1 MRLRFWIKGGLQT
14 LATVAGASAIY
25 GLLMWFQSSAST
37 LEEVLSL
44 LPLYILTFGTIM
56 LLAMTVSVYK
66 GMLPLALSFGST
78 RREVFVGLQVFRLLP
93 TAAVVLLLVLL
104 FLVPGTEMFLGLSTA
119 VLLTV
124 GLFLFVGAIGSG
136 LGMVYVRFGKLGT
149 ILMVVTLLVLGFAL
163 GIGAVLGLSSVKF
176 DVAVS
181 LRWLPWLVL
190 AAGAAVYLLMLIP
203 EFRTV
208 RKYQIKL

>member
-14 LATVAGASAIY
+14 LATVAGASALY
-25 GLLMWFQSSAST
+25 GLLMWVQSSNIT
-37 LEEVLSL
+37 LEETLSF
-44 LPLYILTFGTIM
+44 LPFYLVTFGAIM

-66 GMLPLALSFGST
+66 AMLPLALSFGST
-78 RREVFVGLQVFRLLP
+78 RREAFVGLQVFRLLP
-93 TAAVVLLLVLL
+93 TAAVALLLVLL
-104 FLVPGTEMFLGLSTA
+104 FLVPGTEMVLGLSA
-119 VLLTV
+119 VVLLTA

-136 LGMVYVRFGKLGT
+136 LGMIYVRFGKLGT
-149 ILMVVTLLVLGFAL
+149 ILMVVTLLVLGLAL

-190 AAGAAVYLLMLIP
+190 ATGAAVYLLMLIP

>member
-14 LATVAGASAIY
+14 LATVAGASALY
-25 GLLMWFQSSAST
+25 GLLMWVQSSDIT
-37 LEEVLSL
+37 LEETLSF
-44 LPLYILTFGTIM
+44 LPFYLVTFGAIM

-66 GMLPLALSFGST
+66 AMLPLALSFGST
-78 RREVFVGLQVFRLLP
+78 RREAFVGLQVFRLLP
-93 TAAVVLLLVLL
+93 TAAVALLLVLL
-104 FLVPGTEMFLGLSTA
+104 FLVPGTEMVLGLSA
-119 VLLTV
+119 VVLLTA

-136 LGMVYVRFGKLGT
+136 LGMIYVRFGKLGT
-149 ILMVVTLLVLGFAL
+149 ILMVVTLLVLGLAL

-190 AAGAAVYLLMLIP
+190 ATGAAVYLLMLIP

>member
-104 FLVPGTEMFLGLSTA
+104 FLVPGTEMFLGLPTA

-190 AAGAAVYLLMLIP
+190 AAGAVVYLLMLIP

>member
-104 FLVPGTEMFLGLSTA
+104 FLVPGTEMFLGLPTA

-136 LGMVYVRFGKLGT
+136 LGMVYVRFGRLGT

-176 DVAVS
+176 DVVVS

-190 AAGAAVYLLMLIP
+190 AVGAAVYLLMLIP